1 MVPVFKEWLKKYYLV
16 IIIIAVAAAV
26 FALSNFQP
34 AKDLASTCHTGL
46 RSLNL
51 TPVAV
56 ISGAGVDAINP
67 CALSI
72 LILLMASALISNDK
86 KRALKTGL
94 AFIAAIYL
102 AYFIM
107 GLGVLAVIR
116 SYTLSFSPI
125 FYKVVGAIALIFGLL
140 NIKDYFWYGKGI
152 LMEVPL
158 KWRPK
163 MQKLILEVTSP
174 WGAFVIGLVVSLF
187 LLPCLSGPYA
197 VILAMLAAKKTF
209 GTALIYMIV
218 YNIVFILP
226 MTAVALFIYFGLPAE
241 KAEAW
246 RKEKLRLLHLI
257 AGIVLIILGIVILG
271 GWL

>member
-1 MVPVFKEWLKKYYLV
+1 MTPMLKEWLKKYYLLV
-16 IIIIAVAAAV
+16 VIIAVIAAV
-26 FALSNFQP
+26 FVLANFRP
-34 AKDLASTCHTGL
+34 AKDLANACQMGL
-46 RSLNL
+46 QSLNL
-51 TPVAV
+51 TPLAV
-56 ISGAGVDAINP
+56 VSGAAVDAINP

-94 AFIAAIYL
+94 AFIAAVYL
-102 AYFIM
+102 AYFVM
-107 GLGVLAVIR
+107 GVGVLTVIR
-116 SYTLSFSPI
+116 SYTLSFSSL

-209 GTALIYMIV
+209 GTALIYMIA

-257 AGIVLIILGIVILG
+257 AGVILIALGVVILG